1 MAEQPNLLGIEA
13 ADAAVDEGA
22 KDGRGGDKALNEH
35 PKLESIDRSQGV
47 FQSIFVDELI
57 GPHHPARAI
66 WNLTGQLE
74 LSGFRGKVTSTEGSV
89 GRPAK
94 DPRLLIAIW
103 IYAYSEGISSA
114 RELERM
120 MEHEPGLKWL
130 TGMSVVNHHTLSDF
144 RVEHRK
150 QLDEM
155 FTQLLAILE
164 KQGFIELDEVMH
176 DGTKIRAHAGADA
189 ARREKTLNEHLERAR
204 RQVAAL
210 ADPYDE
216 TVSKRRQA
224 AKERAARQQLE
235 RLEQAAKELKTLQ
248 SAKKDSKEKQAVRV
262 NLTEPESRVMK
273 HGDHAYAPSYNAQ
286 ISTEASNKIIVGVE
300 LTNVGHDADALAPA
314 MEKVKESCQRYPDR
328 VVADGGYTNQ
338 ETMIEMED
346 KKIEFIGSIRD
357 KASAQAGSAVAAGI
371 DPQFAAAFFKVIEE
385 RKLSMCPAG
394 KLMHYVRQ
402 SKKGDSVYHQ
412 YQGSAG
418 DCGVCAFGKQCCP
431 KNAQRGRTVSILVKE
446 PEAIKR
452 FRDKMETEQAK
463 AIYKRRGAVAEFPH
477 CWIKDKIGLRKFR
490 LRGLVKAGTELLW
503 AVLTYNFMQWIR
515 LSSARA
521 PLPV

>member
-1 MAEQPNLLGIEA
+1 MAEQPSLLAIEA
-13 ADAAVDEGA
+13 ADAAVDAEVRERRSS
-22 KDGRGGDKALNEH
+22 KSLNAH
-35 PKLESIDRSQGV
+35 PKLESVDRSQGI
-47 FQSIFVDELI
+47 FQTIYVDELI
-57 GPHHPARAI
+57 GPYHPARAI
-66 WNLTGQLE
+66 WDLTGQLE
-74 LSGFRGKVTSTEGSV
+74 LSRFRGKVASTEGSV

-103 IYAYSEGISSA
+103 IYAYSEQISSA

-120 MEHEPGLKWL
+120 MEYEPGLRWL
-130 TGMSVVNHHTLSDF
+130 TGMSVVNHHTLSNF
-144 RVEHRK
+144 RVEHRE

-155 FTQLLAILE
+155 FTELLAILE
-164 KQGFIELDEVMH
+164 KQGLIELNEVMH

-210 ADPYDE
+210 ADPNDE

-224 AKERAARQQLE
+224 AQERAARQRVE
-235 RLEQAAKELKTLQ
+235 RLEQAAEELKTLQ

-286 ISTEASNKIIVGVE
+286 ISTEASNKIIVGME

-338 ETMIEMED
+338 ATMIKMEG

-371 DPQFAAAFFKVIEE
+371 DPQFAASFFRVVEE
-385 RKLSMCPAG
+385 GKLLTCPAG
-394 KLMHYVRQ
+394 KPLNYMRQ
-402 SKKGDSVYHQ
+402 SKKGESLYHQ
-412 YQGSAG
+412 YQASAS
-418 DCGVCAFGKQCCP
+418 DCGVCEFGKQCCP
-431 KNAQRGRTVSILVKE
+431 KNAQNGRTVSVLVKE
-446 PEAIKR
+446 PEAVKR
-452 FRDKMETEQAK
+452 FRDKMATEQAK
-463 AIYKRRGAVAEFPH
+463 AIYKRRGPVAEFPH
-477 CWIKDKIGLRKFR
+477 CWIKERIGLRKFR

-515 LSSARA
+515 LSSAKA
-521 PLPV
+521 PLAA